1 MRRLFDAVGI
11 DFDQWKALTLAALKV
26 DFRGPSLAGH
36 RPGSGVAAGLIVQAI
51 FYTIFGGFLAR
62 LIWAND
68 DLFFVGTVLA
78 TYVGF
83 IVGTAILL
91 DHNAAIT
98 SPNDYAILGFRPVT
112 SRTYF
117 AVKLTNVLVYIYGIT
132 TMAAWLPILAAGLRR
147 GPAVGVASA
156 LASYGCS
163 TAITLSVVMVYAS
176 MLRVFGA
183 DTIRRALSYVQLVMS
198 FVVYGGFFVMS
209 SVISTSVLA
218 GLSLRK
224 TFWILLFP
232 PTWFGTYLEIGAGL
246 TTPFVV
252 IPTALSVVAIAAMAS
267 GLGGRLSLE
276 YSERLG
282 AMTTSTARARRP
294 TSAPGRVWFRSGEAR
309 AVALL
314 VRSQFRNDLKF
325 RMGVLSIVPLTILYM
340 VQTFHDGVTA
350 DPFTSGDGGRSMPLT
365 IAVATFPTMLNMQLT
380 RSDSFRAAWIFFACP
395 INRMRMVRASKDV
408 LMTFFLAPYLAFVL
422 AVAAYFSGHL
432 WPAFVHVTLLGL
444 LGHLVLQLTILIDPV
459 LPFSRPMTK
468 GRNSTLLFVLTMGV
482 VVVAAMMQFLLASAY
497 SHAPTLAVVSIA
509 MIGASALVDRLT
521 RARVDRQ
528 TRSLEFEG

>member
-1 MRRLFDAVGI
+1 
-11 DFDQWKALTLAALKV
+11 
-26 DFRGPSLAGH
+26 
-36 RPGSGVAAGLIVQAI
+36 
-51 FYTIFGGFLAR
+51 
-62 LIWAND
+62 
-68 DLFFVGTVLA
+68 
-78 TYVGF
+78 
-83 IVGTAILL
+83 
-91 DHNAAIT
+91 
-98 SPNDYAILGFRPVT
+98 
-112 SRTYF
+112 
-117 AVKLTNVLVYIYGIT
+117 
-132 TMAAWLPILAAGLRR
+132 MAAWLPILAAGLRR

-282 AMTTSTARARRP
+282 AMTTSTARGRRP

-314 VRSQFRNDLKF
+314 VRVSF
-325 RMGVLSIVPLTILYM
+325 GTI
-340 VQTFHDGVTA
+340 
-350 DPFTSGDGGRSMPLT
+350 SS
-365 IAVATFPTMLNMQLT
+365 
-380 RSDSFRAAWIFFACP
+380 SAWAC
-395 INRMRMVRASKDV
+395 
-408 LMTFFLAPYLAFVL
+408 
-422 AVAAYFSGHL
+422 
-432 WPAFVHVTLLGL
+432 
-444 LGHLVLQLTILIDPV
+444 
-459 LPFSRPMTK
+459 
-468 GRNSTLLFVLTMGV
+468 
-482 VVVAAMMQFLLASAY
+482 
-497 SHAPTLAVVSIA
+497 
-509 MIGASALVDRLT
+509 
-521 RARVDRQ
+521 
-528 TRSLEFEG
+528 